1 MPQAITQTRARPLS
15 APVSRLELLRALE
28 RKVLWLST
36 WMIHN
41 ANHIRP
47 SRDGLKVGGHQASCA
62 SSVTILAALY
72 FATLRPQDRVAVK
85 PHASPVFHAIHY
97 LLGRQTRAKLEDFRS
112 LGGAQSYPS
121 RTKDTHDV
129 DFSTGSVGLG
139 VAVTAFA
146 SLVQDY
152 VHLKGLSDQPEGR
165 MVAIVGDA
173 EMDEGNVFEAML
185 EGWKHDLRNTWW
197 IIDYNRQSLDSTV
210 SDELWV
216 PIEGMFRSLGWNVV
230 ILKYGRQ
237 LLDAFER
244 PGGAALRHWIDNC
257 PNQLY
262 SALTFKGG
270 AAWREVL
277 LRDLAG
283 DADALAMVAGLD
295 DGELAGLM
303 TNLGG
308 HCLESLL
315 AAFDAASHG
324 KAGETPTCF
333 IAYTVKG
340 RGLPFQGHK
349 DNHAGLMNPEQ
360 VAAFRAE
367 CGVTP
372 GREWEQFAGMEEM
385 EAPLRAFLSQ
395 VPYAALAD
403 RRRSD
408 LALSVP
414 ARLEVPLSERM
425 STQEGFGKILGE
437 LAKSDTALASRIVT
451 TSPDVTVSTNLGAWV
466 NRRGLFDR
474 LGRQDVFRDQ
484 KVVSAQRWAG
494 DGKGQHIELGIAEHN
509 LFLLLA
515 ALGLSHDLFGA
526 RLLPVGTLY
535 DPFVKRGLDA
545 LNYALYQDARFML
558 VATPSGVTLAAEG
571 GAHQSIITPLI
582 GMGLPNLASFEP
594 AYVDELAVIMGW
606 GFDHMQREDGGS
618 VYLRL
623 STRPLEQL
631 QRRMTPDMMQGVID
645 GGYWLRPPGHGCRL
659 VIAYSGAV
667 APEAMGALLALAEHD
682 PAVGLLAVTSADR
695 LYQDWLSAQTARR
708 EGRRDAR
715 SPIERLLSSVPADA
729 GLVTIIDGHPSALSW
744 LGGVRRLAVA
754 ALGVS
759 GFGQSTDVDD
769 GYRLHGLDQDT
780 ILAAARELLNRC

>member
-1 MPQAITQTRARPLS
+1 MQSTTRPI
-15 APVSRLELLRALE
+15 PVSAGRLELLRALE
-28 RKVLWLST
+28 RKALWLST

-41 ANHIRP
+41 ANHLRP

-62 SSVTILAALY
+62 SSATILSALY
-72 FATLRPQDRVAVK
+72 FAVLRPQDRVAVK
-85 PHASPVFHAIHY
+85 PHASPIFHAIHY
-97 LLGRQTRAKLEDFRS
+97 LLGRQTRQKLEDFRR

-121 RTKDTHDV
+121 RTKDTPDV

-185 EGWKHDLRNTWW
+185 EGWKHDLRNSWW

-230 ILKYGRQ
+230 ILKYGRDLQ
-237 LLDAFER
+237 DAFDR
-244 PGGAALRHWIDNC
+244 PGGTGLRHWIDNC

-283 DADALAMVAGLD
+283 DADAVTMVAALD
-295 DGELAGLM
+295 DAELAALM

-315 AAFDAASHG
+315 TAFDAASHG
-324 KAGETPTCF
+324 PAGETPTCF

-367 CGVTP
+367 CRVPP
-372 GREWEQFAGMEEM
+372 GREWEPFAGMEEM

-395 VPYAALAD
+395 VPYAARAD
-403 RRRSD
+403 RRCAD
-408 LALSVP
+408 PALAVP
-414 ARLEVPLSERM
+414 TQLETPLSDRM
-425 STQEGFGKILGE
+425 STQEGFGKIMGE
-437 LAKSDTALASRIVT
+437 LAKSDSALASRIVT

-594 AYVDELAVIMGW
+594 AYVDELAVIMRW
-606 GFDHMQREDGGS
+606 GFDHMQRDDGGS

-631 QRRMTPDMMQGVID
+631 QRRMSPDMMQGIID
-645 GGYWLRPPGHGCRL
+645 GGYWLRPPGRGCRL
-659 VIAYSGAV
+659 VIAYTGAV
-667 APEAMGALLALAEHD
+667 APEAMGALLTLAERD

-695 LYQDWLSAQTARR
+695 LYQDWLTAQTARR
-708 EGRRDAR
+708 EGRRDAT
-715 SPIERLLSSVPADA
+715 SPVERLLSGVPADA

-754 ALGVS
+754 ALGIS
-759 GFGQSTDVDD
+759 QFGQSTDVDD
-769 GYRLHGLDQDT
+769 GYRLHGLDQQA
-780 ILAAARELLNRC
+780 ILAAARELLDRR